1 MGRVAVVPFRQIT
14 IWGLG
19 LMGGSLAAALKARG
33 YGGKITGIS
42 STSSVSRATEAGF
55 VDDGY
60 PHDEYEAGVANADLV
75 ILASPINTIL
85 CNLEKLGPV
94 LQPGT
99 VVTDVGST
107 KAAIVQHARAV
118 LGDEVTF
125 IGGHPMAG
133 SESQGITAADAYLYE
148 NAVWVLTP
156 DSKGASGGSG
166 LKEAPRERTGNGDQ
180 SDALSRLMALAEF
193 VGAKVVVTDP
203 VRHDRI
209 AARISHLPQ
218 TLAIALM
225 NLAGDWHEEDDL
237 TLRLAAGGFRD
248 LTRIASS
255 PFEMWSDIYNTNR
268 DGVLEAV
275 DDMIERLQELRADVA
290 GDRLSDLFERAN
302 RLRLNVPHDTKGFL
316 RPLQDVMVVVQ
327 DEPGVL
333 SRIAG
338 TLSTHSIN
346 IRDIEVLKVRVGEGG
361 TMRLAFDS
369 LKEAEAAVG
378 LLAQEGFQAWVRE

>member
-1 MGRVAVVPFRQIT
+1 
-14 IWGLG
+14 
-19 LMGGSLAAALKARG
+19 
-33 YGGKITGIS
+33 
-42 STSSVSRATEAGF
+42 
-55 VDDGY
+55 
-60 PHDEYEAGVANADLV
+60 
-75 ILASPINTIL
+75 
-85 CNLEKLGPV
+85 
-94 LQPGT
+94 
-99 VVTDVGST
+99 VGST

>member
-1 MGRVAVVPFRQIT
+1 MDRKRAIPFERIA

-19 LMGGSLAAALKARG
+19 LMGGSLAAALKARE
-33 YGGKITGIS
+33 YGGRITGIS
-42 STSSVSRATEAGF
+42 SPSSISRAIEAGF
-55 VDDGY
+55 VDETY
-60 PHDEYEAGVANADLV
+60 SHDEFESGVADADLIV
-75 ILASPINTIL
+75 LASPIDIIL
-85 CNLEKLGPV
+85 SNLEILGPAV
-94 LQPGT
+94 SAGA

-107 KAAIVQHARAV
+107 KDTIMQRARAA
-118 LGDEVTF
+118 LGEEVTF

-133 SESQGITAADAYLYE
+133 SESKGIAAADAYLYE

-156 DSKGASGGSG
+156 DSYQEDGQRTVA
-166 LKEAPRERTGNGDQ
+166 ERSTEDAEHSNG
-180 SDALSRLMALAEF
+180 LSRLTALAEF

-225 NLAGDWHEEDDL
+225 NLSGDWNEDDDL

-255 PFEMWSDIYNTNR
+255 PFEMWSDIYSTNR
-268 DGVLEAV
+268 DGILEAV
-275 DDMIERLQELRADVA
+275 DSMIESLQGVREAVA
-290 GDRLSDLFERAN
+290 EGGLSELFERAN

-333 SRIAG
+333 SRIA
-338 TLSTHSIN
+338 TALSAQSIN

-361 TMRLAFDS
+361 TMRLAFDG

-378 LLAQEGFQAWVRE
+378 FLAQEGFQAWVRE